1 MTRVVVI
8 SVDGLAGFYW
18 GDERARMP
26 ALRSLAARGALA
38 RSVESVFPSTT
49 WPSHA
54 TIVTGVR
61 SDRHGVVANSILNR
75 ATGVAEDLTGD
86 PVYDAADLFRAPTLW
101 DVAHVRGRTAAAI
114 DWPGTRRASAF
125 GFNLPFFKDQRVFRE
140 HTAPAVWG
148 ELEALGY
155 PVDRMGE
162 WAELPKR
169 FLKDGMVGALATH
182 VFTRHAPDLL
192 FVHFLCTD
200 SFQHLWGPRSP
211 EAYWAIDYVDER
223 IARFLAA
230 LPEGEVPDRTALVV
244 VSDHGFLP
252 VERELRPNVRL
263 RELGLFGASA
273 SASRG
278 ETGPGS
284 PPARRTLGGA
294 GGRVGAPHSIG
305 RGPERGAAR
314 FVSNGGG
321 GLVYVEHRDRRGL
334 ARELAVELGR
344 LDGVANVWTED
355 AFASLGLPSPE
366 ANARVGDLLLE
377 TEPPCMFV
385 NDADGVDLT
394 GPTRRYR
401 GAHGHLASRADNRAF
416 FLAVGPGIKPGVE
429 LGSIATVDI
438 APTIAHLLGL
448 ELENVEGRVLREI
461 FS

>member
-1 MTRVVVI
+1 MTRVIVMSI
-8 SVDGLAGFYW
+8 DGLAGFYW
-18 GDERARMP
+18 ADERARMP
-26 ALRSLAARGALA
+26 TLRSLAARGALA

-75 ATGVAEDLTGD
+75 ATGAAEDLTGD
-86 PVYDAADLFRAPTLW
+86 PVYDAADLFRAPALW
-101 DVAHVRGRTAAAI
+101 DVAHARGRTAAAI
-114 DWPGTRRASAF
+114 DWPGTRRASAL

-140 HTAPAVWG
+140 HTAHEVWA

-169 FLKDGMVGALATH
+169 FLKDGMVGSLATH

-223 IARFLAA
+223 VATFLAA

-263 RELGLFGASA
+263 RELGLLAGVSA
-273 SASRG
+273 
-278 ETGPGS
+278 
-284 PPARRTLGGA
+284 
-294 GGRVGAPHSIG
+294 
-305 RGPERGAAR
+305 RGAAR

-334 ARELAVELGR
+334 ARELAADLGR
-344 LDGVANVWTED
+344 LEGVANVWTED

-377 TEPPCMFV
+377 TEPPYMFV
-385 NDADGVDLT
+385 NDADGADLT

-416 FLAVGPGIKPGVE
+416 FLALGPGITPGVE

-438 APTIAHLLGL
+438 APTIAHLLGVGL
-448 ELENVEGRVLREI
+448 PNVEGRVLGEI